1 MECATMCPLV
11 LSFDPV
17 LRAEAVVIV
26 GLAIHRAFQILPAH
40 GVNEASS
47 IQQKTTVIR
56 VR

>member
-1 MECATMCPLV
+1 MEGATVCSLV

-26 GLAIHRAFQILPAH
+26 GLAVHRTFQILPAH

-47 IQQKTTVIR
+47 IKQKTTVIR